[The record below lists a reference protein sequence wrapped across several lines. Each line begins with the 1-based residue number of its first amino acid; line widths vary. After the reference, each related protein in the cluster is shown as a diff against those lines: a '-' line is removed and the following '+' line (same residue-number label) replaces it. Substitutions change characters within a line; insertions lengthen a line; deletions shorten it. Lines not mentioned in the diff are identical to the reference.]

1 MAETDVSGGLPAPP
15 EAVPGNAPLRAVA
28 DHGGR
33 EAGGRL
39 AGLDGLRAVAVLAV
53 LIYHADLGVLSGGF
67 LGVDVFFVIS
77 GFLITTLLLAERDR
91 LGRIR
96 LREFWLRR
104 ARRLLPAL
112 FLVLAGTI
120 VMALV
125 LAPGEVARVRGD
137 TLAALA
143 YVTNWYLILRQQS
156 YFEAIGRPS
165 PLLHLWS
172 LAVEEQFYV
181 LWPLLLTAGL
191 LIARRRGML
200 VLTVLGAAG
209 SAILMAALYVPGVDP
224 SRVYYG
230 TDTHAVGLLVGAA
243 LALAWSPV
251 ARATTGARPPA
262 AEEVAAVGPTSPVLP
277 PWPESDDVAGPAKGS
292 PVHRRGVATL
302 AAAAVGLVRSL
313 PWWDVA
319 GIGGLALMGACFW
332 LFDEYE
338 PWLYRGGFVVLAIV
352 TATVIVA
359 SVRPGG
365 WLGARVLDRQPLR
378 WIGER
383 SYGIYLWHWPIFTM
397 TRPQLDVALDPI
409 PDLVLRVGLTLL
421 AAEASY
427 RFVETPVRHGALG
440 RAWRAWRSVPRERRV
455 SAYRW
460 PIATSGAVLVL
471 AVVVGA
477 RVAGATA
484 PPPPSYLAVTSIDT
498 GGPAVASAGPV
509 GAPSASASTG
519 VPESQAP
526 QPAATMPAGTAGSPA
541 PTSTGHAAGSPP
553 PATARPLRVLAIGD
567 SVMLGAVTQLRQAV
581 HGIEVNAAI
590 GRSFGVGVQIL
601 QQRQKQGLLPGAV
614 VIGLGDNGWITS
626 DEVDQVMHVLHAATV
641 VVFVNLKE
649 PRSWEA
655 HDNAILADAAK
666 RYSNVVVVDWH
677 DASDHHAEYF
687 WDDGIHLRPTGAA
700 AYARL
705 VAAALTPVRGVSA
718 SPAPS
723 GSVAPSPAGPSATAP
738 GSTPSASSPAAST
751 PGTSAVPD
759 ASAAAASVPSLDPG
773 VTAGP

>member
-15 EAVPGNAPLRAVA
+15 EAVPGGQPFHAAA
-28 DHGGR
+28 QH
-33 EAGGRL
+33 AGGRL
-39 AGLDGLRAVAVLAV
+39 AGLDGLRAIAVLAV
-53 LIYHADLGVLSGGF
+53 LVYHADLGLLSGGF

-91 LGRIR
+91 LGHIR

-120 VMALV
+120 LMALV

-156 YFEAIGRPS
+156 YFEAVGRPS

-200 VLTVLGAAG
+200 VLTLLGAAG

-230 TDTHAVGLLVGAA
+230 TDTHAVGLLAGAA

-251 ARATTGARPPA
+251 ARATAPA
-262 AEEVAAVGPTSPVLP
+262 TPVSDRDGEAVGRAWPALP
-277 PWPESDDVAGPAKGS
+277 PWPEADDGADPGTRS
-292 PVHRRGVATL
+292 PVRRGRAATL
-302 AAAAVGLVRSL
+302 AAAVTGLVRGL
-313 PWWDVA
+313 PWWDAA
-319 GIGGLALMGACFW
+319 GIAGLGLLGACFW

-338 PWLYRGGFVVLAIV
+338 PWLYRGGFVVVAIV
-352 TATVIVA
+352 TATVIFA

-365 WLGARVLDRQPLR
+365 WLGAGVLDRQPLR

-383 SYGIYLWHWPIFTM
+383 SYGIYLWHWPIFTL
-397 TRPQLDVALDPI
+397 TRPQLDVPLDPI
-409 PDLVLRVGLTLL
+409 PDLALRLALTLL
-421 AAEASY
+421 AAEVSY
-427 RFVETPVRHGALG
+427 RFVETPVRQGALG
-440 RAWRAWRSVPRERRV
+440 RAWRAWRSVPRERRI
-455 SAYRW
+455 STYRW
-460 PIATSGAVLVL
+460 PIATSGAVLAL

-484 PPPPSYLAVTSIDT
+484 PPPPSYLAVSSIDT
-498 GGPAVASAGPV
+498 GGPAAAASAGPV
-509 GAPSASASTG
+509 RT
-519 VPESQAP
+519 
-526 QPAATMPAGTAGSPA
+526 PAATPSTGAPVSLAPETGLATAPAGPAGSPA
-541 PTSTGHAAGSPP
+541 PTSAGQAAASTPP
-553 PATARPLRVLAIGD
+553 PKVRPPQVLAIGD
-567 SVMLGAVTQLRQAV
+567 SVMLGAVAQLRQAV

-626 DEVDQVMHVLHAATV
+626 GEIDQVMHVLHAATV

-655 HDNAILADAAK
+655 HDNSVLADAAK
-666 RYSNVVVVDWH
+666 RYPNVVVVDWH

-687 WDDGIHLRPTGAA
+687 WDDGIHLRPVGAA

-705 VAAALTPVRGVSA
+705 VAAALAPVPRASA
-718 SPAPS
+718 SPVPS
-723 GSVAPSPAGPSATAP
+723 GSVAPSPPGPSGAAP
-738 GSTPSASSPAAST
+738 GSSPSAST
-751 PGTSAVPD
+751 PGTSAGPG
-759 ASAAAASVPSLDPG
+759 ASAVTASASALDPG

>member
-1 MAETDVSGGLPAPP
+1 MAQTDVSGGLPAPP
-15 EAVPGNAPLRAVA
+15 DAVPGNPPLHAA
-28 DHGGR
+28 SQHAGR

-39 AGLDGLRAVAVLAV
+39 AGLDGLRAIAVLAV

-125 LAPGEVARVRGD
+125 LAPDEVARVRGD

-156 YFEAIGRPS
+156 YFEAVGRPS

-200 VLTVLGAAG
+200 VLTILGAAG
-209 SAILMAALYVPGVDP
+209 SAILMAALFVPGVDP

-243 LALAWSPV
+243 LALAWSPA
-251 ARATTGARPPA
+251 ARTTNAARSPEDRDA
-262 AEEVAAVGPTSPVLP
+262 AAVSVAPSALP
-277 PWPESDDVAGPAKGS
+277 PWPEADEVADPL
-292 PVHRRGVATL
+292 RRASVRSGRASTL
-302 AAAAVGLVRSL
+302 AASAAGIARSL
-313 PWWDVA
+313 PWWDAA

-338 PWLYRGGFVVLAIV
+338 PWLYRGGFVALAIV

-397 TRPQLDVALDPI
+397 TRSQLDVSLDPI
-409 PDLVLRVGLTLL
+409 PDLALRLALTLL
-421 AAEASY
+421 AAESSY
-427 RFVETPVRHGALG
+427 RFIETPVRQGALG

-455 SAYRW
+455 STYRW

-498 GGPAVASAGPV
+498 GGPAAASAGPV
-509 GAPSASASTG
+509 GSPSASASTEP
-519 VPESQAP
+519 PESQPP
-526 QPAATMPAGTAGSPA
+526 QAAAGMPAGSAGSPA

-553 PATARPLRVLAIGD
+553 PATARPLQVLAIGD

-626 DEVDQVMHVLHAATV
+626 DEIDQVMHVLHAATV

-655 HDNAILADAAK
+655 HDNAVLADAAK
-666 RYSNVVVVDWH
+666 RYPNVVVVDWH
-677 DASDHHAEYF
+677 DASDRHAEYF
-687 WDDGIHLRPTGAA
+687 WDDGIHLRPVGAA

-705 VAAALTPVRGVSA
+705 VAAALTPVRGAAA
-718 SPAPS
+718 SPAPPA
-723 GSVAPSPAGPSATAP
+723 SVAPSPAGPSATAP
-738 GSTPSASSPAAST
+738 LTSASASAPAASAVPGASTVAASASSLA
-751 PGTSAVPD
+751 PG
-759 ASAAAASVPSLDPG
+759 G
-773 VTAGP
+773 TAGP